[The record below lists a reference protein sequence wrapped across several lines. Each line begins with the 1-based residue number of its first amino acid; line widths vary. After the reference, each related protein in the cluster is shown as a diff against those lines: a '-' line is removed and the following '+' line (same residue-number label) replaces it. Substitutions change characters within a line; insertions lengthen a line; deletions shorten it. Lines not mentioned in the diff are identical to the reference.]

1 MNHTL
6 YTFYIDSSTLL
17 TPRYNKHIIL
27 VGAPISESVV
37 NSIFTLNF
45 REDIKKCSKLFSQ
58 EIRDLYLQESKKL
71 ITISIGIEIG
81 ISDEIIQI
89 IRDTCEN
96 AVNCKN
102 IQTNYI
108 SSEFLDFFPKYL
120 ETLSIIYADVP
131 NNILNIL
138 AERYTNLQFVDMQK
152 INIEN
157 DVYFNGSLKK
167 LRFYETHNLPSHTE
181 LKRLHGVDNVD
192 FEFVHLI
199 TPKKISQILLKF
211 IMDPL
216 FLDYTI
222 GIHTDHCDIFSPFPN
237 TTRIQ
242 NVLTDVDFLETYDTY
257 KNCTHQELQ
266 QFCWLLTNGVD
277 NSNNERVANKFCS
290 YLMYYLMYVQN
301 MKIKVFDNSKE
312 YGRINGL
319 YHSIQMNTNIHPK
332 IKQSMSLI
340 LCDAPAPEGVG
351 DDHHHYSYDS
361 DGEY

>member
-45 REDIKKCSKLFSQ
+45 REDSKKCSKLFSQ

-108 SSEFLDFFPKYL
+108 SSEFLDFFPKNL
-120 ETLSIIYADVP
+120 ETLSIQCIEIPDG
-131 NNILNIL
+131 ILNIL
-138 AERYTNLQFVDMQK
+138 AEQFTNLQFVDVR
-152 INIEN
+152 NNFRIEN

-181 LKRLHGVDNVD
+181 LKRIHGVDFVD
-192 FEFVHLI
+192 FEFILFFELDGV
-199 TPKKISQILLKF
+199 SQILLKF

-216 FLDYTI
+216 LLLDYTL

-242 NVLTDVDFLETYDTY
+242 NVFTDVDFLEAYETY
-257 KNCTHQELQ
+257 KNYTPQELQ
-266 QFCWLLTNGVD
+266 QFCWLLTKGV
-277 NSNNERVANKFCS
+277 NNVHNERIVNKFCS

-312 YGRINGL
+312 NGRINGL
-319 YHSIQMNTNIHPK
+319 YRSIQVNTNVHQK
-332 IKQSMSLI
+332 IKESMSLI
-340 LCDAPAPEGVG
+340 LCDAPECTGHPCSF
-351 DDHHHYSYDS
+351 DFSDS
-361 DGEY
+361 EGEY